1 MIYDELKGTQFF
13 VRELLM
19 KVERKNVSL
28 TIGIPKE
35 NQTTE
40 KKLAI
45 TPETTVLLVE
55 MGYRVLVES
64 GAGQTINY
72 SDRYYSDS
80 GAEIV
85 DKAEVFRAD
94 VILKISSPTLE
105 EVILMKPRSN
115 IFSFLQFQ
123 LLSSATLILMAE
135 KRINALAYELL
146 YDDSETSPFVTAISE
161 IEGACSISIA
171 SELLSNK
178 HGGKGILLGGVAG
191 VSPTELV
198 IIGAGVAGLVAA
210 RTALAMG
217 ASVKIFDNDINKL
230 RKIHKELGYRVFTS
244 VLQPNVLRNVFR
256 SADVAIGAMQY
267 VNKTH
272 FYRISSDLI
281 SEMKKGAII
290 IDLRMSQGGCFETTM
305 EACLPNH
312 PEIFEKFGVLHFCE
326 LSVSSRVARTAT
338 IALSNIFIAMFSAI
352 SECGGVGQCARFD
365 RGFSSGFYMY
375 SGKMVNLYVANH
387 YNMPVSDIGLF
398 LPGM

>member
-19 KVERKNVSL
+19 KVERKSVSL